1 MDIKTK
7 IRSALR
13 EQYGDF
19 DTNLEHEYETKLT
32 ENLIVGDINKK
43 RAWLTYNQV
52 ILELKHSLKNTIKVR
67 ELQYKLTDDSDP
79 NEVCISVMEDVKN
92 QTAELE
98 RLYNKIANF

>member
-32 ENLIVGDINKK
+32 ENLIIGDINKK

-52 ILELKHSLKNTIKVR
+52 ILELKHSLKNTLKVR

-79 NEVCISVMEDVKN
+79 NEVCISVMEDIKN

>member
-32 ENLIVGDINKK
+32 ENLIIGDINKK

>member
-7 IRSALR
+7 IRVSLR

-19 DTNLEHEYETKLT
+19 NTDLEHEYESKLT
-32 ENLIVGDINKK
+32 EILVIGDINNK

-52 ILELKHSLKNTIKVR
+52 ILELKHTLKDILKVR
-67 ELQYKLTDDSDP
+67 ELQYRLTDNSDP
-79 NEVCISVMEDVKN
+79 NEVCISVIEEIKN
-92 QTAELE
+92 KTEELE

>member
-19 DTNLEHEYETKLT
+19 NTNLEHEYETKLT
-32 ENLIVGDINKK
+32 ENLIIGDINKK

-52 ILELKHSLKNTIKVR
+52 ILELKYSLKNTIKVR